1 MKRSVP
7 RLAFTRSEAAESLG
21 MSLTSFE
28 TYVQPHV
35 RIVRRGKL
43 RLVAVEELRR
53 WVHENQ
59 EATIDRRRGAA

>member
-1 MKRSVP
+1 VKRAVP

-28 TYVQPHV
+28 QYVQPHV

-53 WVHENQ
+53 WVRENQ
-59 EATIDRRRGAA
+59 ELTIYAERREA